1 MAEQPAQP
9 PDPLT
14 LWREWAKQAEEQ
26 WNQYLNQVMG
36 TEAFAATMG
45 RTIELFLAFQNNLAQ
60 QFEATLRA
68 WNLPT
73 RTDLAALGE
82 RLAQIEERLDR
93 LTDSVEQERTATPRG
108 RRKAA
113 P

>member
-14 LWREWAKQAEEQ
+14 LWREWAQQAEEQ

-68 WNLPT
+68 WNLPSRADVT
-73 RTDLAALGE
+73 AIGE
-82 RLAQIEERLDR
+82 RLAQVEERLDR
-93 LTDSVEQERTATPRG
+93 LTDLVERDGGVAPRG
-108 RRKAA
+108 RRKAM
-113 P
+113 

>member
-1 MAEQPAQP
+1 MAEQPKPP

-14 LWREWAKQAEEQ
+14 LWRDWAQQAEEQ
-26 WNQYLNQVMG
+26 WNQALNQIMG

-45 RTIELFLAFQNNLAQ
+45 RSMEVMLSMQSRLAQ
-60 QFEATLRA
+60 QFEATLKA

-73 RTDLAALGE
+73 RSDLVAIAE
-82 RLAQIEERLDR
+82 RLTEVEERLDR
-93 LTDSVEQERTATPRG
+93 LVDLVEGDRAAS
-108 RRKAA
+108 RRKQ